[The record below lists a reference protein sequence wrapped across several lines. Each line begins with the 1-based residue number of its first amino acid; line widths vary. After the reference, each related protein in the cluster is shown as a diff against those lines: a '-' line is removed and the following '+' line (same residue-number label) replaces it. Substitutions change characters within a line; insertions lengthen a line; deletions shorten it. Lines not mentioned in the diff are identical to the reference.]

1 MLRISQVWKSSTL
14 IHLLVF
20 SLTVSGILGV
30 CEALFAADVACRF
43 KAEMETT
50 EIHILSDGKTLW
62 TGSIEKLQT
71 KTISIPEG
79 PFTVISKVY
88 NPNLKNKED
97 IRTDSHTRLCRDQ
110 TALTVPLFSE
120 PKEHEGPK

>member
-1 MLRISQVWKSSTL
+1 MVRTSQVRRSSTL
-14 IHLLVF
+14 VHLLLF

-30 CEALFAADVACRF
+30 CDALFAADVPCRF

-79 PFTVISKVY
+79 PTAISIFPV
-88 NPNLKNKED
+88 
-97 IRTDSHTRLCRDQ
+97 R
-110 TALTVPLFSE
+110 
-120 PKEHEGPK
+120 

>member
-1 MLRISQVWKSSTL
+1 MLTGLPINNMYPDWVT
-14 IHLLVF
+14 
-20 SLTVSGILGV
+20 
-30 CEALFAADVACRF
+30 ADVPCRF

-71 KTISIPEG
+71 KTISIAEG